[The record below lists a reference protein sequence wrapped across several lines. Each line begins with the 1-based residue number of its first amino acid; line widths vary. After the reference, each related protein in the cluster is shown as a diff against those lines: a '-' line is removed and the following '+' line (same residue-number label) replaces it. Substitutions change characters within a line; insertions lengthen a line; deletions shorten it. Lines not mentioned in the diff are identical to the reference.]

1 MLALESG
8 VVQLGSAWF
17 EVTLLALHDRR
28 SGETL
33 HTYSQTTTVEAWTVE
48 RAQAMTPPTYLHR
61 NTGVSRRRECRLRD
75 ALAR

>member
-8 VVQLGSAWF
+8 VVQLGGAWF

-33 HTYSQTTTVEAWTVE
+33 HTYSQTTPVEAWTVE

-61 NTGVSRRRECRLRD
+61 NTGVSRRRECHLRD
-75 ALAR
+75 TLAR